1 MCFPLSLIDK
11 FIVWPQGKLKLDAHQ
26 VWTIS
31 KKNFLLTQLTLSAST
46 RYDGLADAFSQSL
59 HGGNAMITFY
69 GQPKF
74 ANIDSATTASGYELL
89 IRQQVDGRWLLP
101 EDFTALP
108 PDQFEFLLRKAL
120 LAIPPTITRVSFN
133 LERVHFVNPQFL
145 EMVQRVQADTD
156 VTLTVELTERYDP
169 NIENLTIVHA
179 AKAFFDAG
187 IEVVVD
193 DVGSGNNLPGLV
205 EALTPYVVGY
215 KFGIQN
221 LRPYATDAD
230 LRDRL
235 DFWAKQ
241 AERKH
246 KRFEIAGVESLDDVE
261 NTQAI
266 PACSDIQGYYFGQP
280 VPLSTEDL

>member
-1 MCFPLSLIDK
+1 MQPVGHFK
-11 FIVWPQGKLKLDAHQ
+11 GE
-26 VWTIS
+26 
-31 KKNFLLTQLTLSAST
+31 
-46 RYDGLADAFSQSL
+46 QS
-59 HGGNAMITFY
+59 MITFY

-74 ANIDSATTASGYELL
+74 TNIDHAATASGYELL
-89 IRQQVDGRWLLP
+89 IRRHIDGQWLLP
-101 EDFTALP
+101 EDFTSLP
-108 PDQFEFLLRKAL
+108 PDQFEHLLRKAL
-120 LAIPPTITRVSFN
+120 QAMPPTITRVSFN
-133 LERVHFVNPQFL
+133 LERVHFVDPEFL
-145 EMVQRVQADTD
+145 EMVQKVQADTD

-169 NIENLTIVHA
+169 NIDNLMIVHA

-230 LRDRL
+230 LHDRL
-235 DFWAKQ
+235 SFWAEQ
-241 AERKH
+241 AQVKH
-246 KRFEIAGVESLDDVE
+246 KRFEISGVESLDDVE
-261 NTQAI
+261 NMRRI

-280 VPLSTEDL
+280 VPLSTKDL

>member
-1 MCFPLSLIDK
+1 MRSVSHFK
-11 FIVWPQGKLKLDAHQ
+11 GEQ
-26 VWTIS
+26 
-31 KKNFLLTQLTLSAST
+31 
-46 RYDGLADAFSQSL
+46 
-59 HGGNAMITFY
+59 AMITFY

-74 ANIDSATTASGYELL
+74 ANIDNATTASGYELL

-108 PDQFEFLLRKAL
+108 SDQFEYLLRKAL
-120 LAIPPTITRVSFN
+120 QAIPSTITRVSFN
-133 LERVHFVNPQFL
+133 LERVHFINPAFL
-145 EMVQRVQADTD
+145 DMVQHVQADTD

-169 NIENLTIVHA
+169 NIDNLTIVQA

-235 DFWAKQ
+235 GFWAEQ
-241 AERKH
+241 AERKA

-266 PACSDIQGYYFGQP
+266 PACSDIQGYYLGQP
-280 VPLSTEDL
+280 VPLCTEDL